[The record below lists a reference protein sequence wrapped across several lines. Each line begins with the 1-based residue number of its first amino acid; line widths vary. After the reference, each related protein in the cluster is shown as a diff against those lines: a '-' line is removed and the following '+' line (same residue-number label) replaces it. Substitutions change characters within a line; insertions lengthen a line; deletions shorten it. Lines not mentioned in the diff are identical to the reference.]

1 VGGAFRFVFSCLTA
15 GAAGPRLRSWI
26 GPGGVSVGGRDTG
39 RPAEVAATA
48 RSAGATMG
56 SWIIWLVLAAVLGVA
71 EVMTTTLS
79 FGLIAVAAVVAALA
93 GMAGAALP
101 LQVAAFVLASGAGL
115 GVVRPIAMRHIKQ
128 PPLLRTGT
136 AALIGRSAFV
146 VEEVNARGGE
156 LWSSRPYDESLV
168 IPAGSAVD
176 VLAIEGV
183 TALVH
188 PRGSLWN

>member
-1 VGGAFRFVFSCLTA
+1 
-15 GAAGPRLRSWI
+15 
-26 GPGGVSVGGRDTG
+26 
-39 RPAEVAATA
+39 
-48 RSAGATMG
+48 MG
-56 SWIIWLVLAAVLGVA
+56 SWVIWLVLAALLGVA

-101 LQVAAFVLASGAGL
+101 LQVVAFVLASGAGL

-136 AALIGRSAFV
+136 AALVGRSAFV
-146 VEEVNARGGE
+146 VEEVNARGGQVRIGGE

>member
-1 VGGAFRFVFSCLTA
+1 
-15 GAAGPRLRSWI
+15 
-26 GPGGVSVGGRDTG
+26 
-39 RPAEVAATA
+39 
-48 RSAGATMG
+48 MG
-56 SWIIWLVLAAVLGVA
+56 SWVIWLVLAALLGVA

-93 GMAGAALP
+93 GMAGAGLP

-136 AALIGRSAFV
+136 AALVGRSAFV
-146 VEEVNARGGE
+146 VEEVNARGGQVRIGGE